1 MKKLHLEK
9 VEERKEFKSPKSGG
23 YVFGAYAVEDVPDK
37 EYIKISYDIVE
48 GEFKGYYSNLVK
60 EGIFKALP
68 IIYASYKDKA
78 LPIFK
83 GTITSFE
90 KSNKGFKWADDETQ
104 LKGKKFGGVLAEEEY
119 EKNDGSVGTSFKIA
133 QVHSTDAIKNGDFK
147 IPEVKKLTQTAS
159 TSSSPFGKSTE
170 SKKEEDFFGAEET
183 NPFDSNTVVEEVVD
197 VPFDEENNPFA

>member
-9 VEERKEFKSPKSGG
+9 VEERKEFKNPKAGG
-23 YVFGAYAVEDVPDK
+23 YILGAYAIENVEDK
-37 EYIKISYDIVE
+37 EYLKISYDIVE

-104 LKGKKFGGVLAEEEY
+104 LKGKKFGATLGEEEY
-119 EKNDGSVGTSFKIA
+119 EKKDGSVGSSLKVVQI
-133 QVHSTDAIKNGDFK
+133 HSTEAIKNGDFK
-147 IPEVKKLTQTAS
+147 VPDVKKLTQTAS
-159 TSSSPFGKSTE
+159 TSSSPFGKATE
-170 SKKEEDFFGAEET
+170 SKKEEDFFGTEET
-183 NPFDSNTVVEEVVD
+183 NPFDNNTVAEEVVD
-197 VPFDEENNPFA
+197 VPFDEEDNPFA